1 MEIAFGRLKARWRRL
16 SKQIDMDIENVPHV
30 IAACCVLH
38 NLCEV
43 HGDSFNEEWL
53 EESDV
58 LDQPEN
64 DVNSQVHSGAGS
76 DLRTVLMNYFNQD

>member
-1 MEIAFGRLKARWRRL
+1 M
-16 SKQIDMDIENVPHV
+16 SVPHV

-38 NLCEV
+38 NICEV

-58 LDQPEN
+58 LDQPDN
-64 DVNSQVHSGAGS
+64 DVNSQIHLGAES
-76 DLRTVLMNYFNQD
+76 DLHTVLMNYSNQD